1 MTCRICGGILQA
13 TTTDLPFKV
22 SDRTIVIL
30 ILFTP
35 SAERAFLA
43 LPRDIQKR
51 LDKRLL
57 ALRDNPRPPGVKAL
71 TGAPGVLRLRVGD
84 YRVLYEVDDA
94 VLVVLVLTVAHPQY
108 LTQQVLHHNASYGV
122 IMC

>member
-1 MTCRICGGILQA
+1 MGGY
-13 TTTDLPFKV
+13 
-22 SDRTIVIL
+22 R
-30 ILFTP
+30 ILFKP

-94 VLVVLVLTVAHPQY
+94 VLVVLVLKVAHRGDAY
-108 LTQQVLHHNASYGV
+108 R
-122 IMC
+122 